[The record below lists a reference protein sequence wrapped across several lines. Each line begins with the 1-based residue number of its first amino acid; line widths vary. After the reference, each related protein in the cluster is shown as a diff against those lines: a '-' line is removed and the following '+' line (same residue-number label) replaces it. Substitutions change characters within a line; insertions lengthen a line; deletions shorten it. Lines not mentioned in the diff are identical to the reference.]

1 MDIQFGREICGNLP
15 IAEQREW
22 LVTNGIG
29 GYACG
34 TIAGLLSRH
43 YHGLLV
49 AALKPPLGR
58 TLLFTKLDETI
69 NYGSHVFELHTNRW
83 TDGGISPQGYRHIE
97 RFHLEGSIP
106 VWTFACADVL
116 LKKRIWMQQGANTTY
131 VRYTVCRASQPLTVS
146 LKALVNYRDHHS
158 STRAH
163 DWEMQIQQA
172 EHGIQVTAYADAVPF
187 YLLTDRAEASIEENW
202 YIDYDLAIERYRGIN
217 PGDDHL
223 HAATF
228 QTTLEPGESLTIVAS
243 TVANPGLDGQAALK
257 ARRTYEQGLVGQWYT
272 ADYLSTRNTPVWL
285 EQLVLAA
292 DQFIVD
298 RPLPQGEIPSPS
310 LQKGGDEV
318 PVRSKKREVEEK
330 QAVLGKTVI
339 AGYPWFGDWGRDTMI
354 SLPGLAIATGRPEV
368 ARPILRTFA
377 RYLDQGMLPNLFPDA
392 GETPEYNTVDA
403 ILWYFEA
410 IRAYHAVTVDDN
422 LLQEL
427 FPALAEVIAWHQQG
441 TRYNIH
447 LDPNDG
453 LIYAGES
460 GVQLTWMD
468 AKIGHWVVTPR
479 IGKPVEVNALWYNA
493 LTIMVKFAQHLGQPH
508 EEYMQLAQQA
518 ASGFQRFWNPALGYC
533 YDVLDGPNGNDASLR
548 PNQIFAVSLPTV
560 EPTVRTVRGAQT
572 PPLLSQAQQRGVVDI
587 CAQTLLT
594 SHGLRSLAPNHPQYQ
609 GQYGGDPYQRDSAY
623 HQGPV
628 WGWLLGPFVQAHF
641 KVYQNPAIA
650 LSFLEP
656 SINHLQ
662 AACIGS
668 LSEIFDG
675 DAPNTPRG
683 AFAQAW
689 TVAEVFASV
698 AVGQW
703 RIMNYEL

>member
-1 MDIQFGREICGNLP
+1 MDIQFGRETCSDLP

-69 NYGSHVFELHTNRW
+69 DYGSQVFELHTNRW
-83 TDGGISPQGYRHIE
+83 NDGAISPEGYRHIE
-97 RFHLEGSIP
+97 RFCLEGSIP

-116 LKKRIWMQQGANTTY
+116 LKKRIWMQQGSNTTY
-131 VRYTVCRASQPLTVS
+131 IRYTLCRASEPLTLS

-158 STRAH
+158 STRSN
-163 DWEMQIQQA
+163 DWEMQMQMQPT
-172 EHGIQVTAYADAVPF
+172 EHGVKVIAYEEAAPF
-187 YLLTDRAEASIEENW
+187 YLLADRGEVLIEENW

-217 PGDDHL
+217 PADDHF

-228 QTTLEPGESLTIVAS
+228 QTTLELGESLTIVAS
-243 TVANPGLDGQAALK
+243 TEANPGLDGQAALMS
-257 ARRTYEQGLVGQWYT
+257 RRAYEQGLVGQWYA
-272 ADYLSTRNTPVWL
+272 ADYLSTRNTPIWL

-298 RPLPQGEIPSPS
+298 RPLPSGEIPPTP
-310 LQKGGDEV
+310 LQKGDDEV
-318 PVRSKKREVEEK
+318 SILPTKEEDEEN
-330 QAVLGKTVI
+330 QAFFGKTVI

-354 SLPGLAIATGRPEV
+354 SLPGLAIATGRPEI

-410 IRAYHAVTVDDN
+410 IRAYHAVTMDN
-422 LLQEL
+422 DLLQEL
-427 FPALAEVIAWHQQG
+427 FPALAEVIAWHQRG

-447 LDPNDG
+447 LDPSDG

-460 GVQLTWMD
+460 GLQLTWMD
-468 AKIGHWVVTPR
+468 AKIGDWVVTPR
-479 IGKPVEVNALWYNA
+479 IGKPVEINALWYNA
-493 LTIMVKFAQHLGQPH
+493 LTIMVKLAQHLGKSDT
-508 EEYMQLAQQA
+508 EYVQLAQKA
-518 ASGFQRFWNPALGYC
+518 AEGFQRFWNPTLGYC
-533 YDVLDGPNGNDASLR
+533 YDVLDSLNGNDASLR
-548 PNQIFAVSLPTV
+548 PNQIFAVSLPTITPNV
-560 EPTVRTVRGAQT
+560 GTARTDAQT
-572 PPLLSQAQQRGVVDI
+572 PPLLSPAQQRGVVDI
-587 CAQTLLT
+587 CAKSLLT

-609 GQYGGDPYQRDSAY
+609 GRYGGDPYQRDSAY

-641 KVYQNPAIA
+641 KVYQNLAIA
-650 LSFLEP
+650 RSFLEP
-656 SINHLQ
+656 TINHLQ
-662 AACIGS
+662 AGCVGS

-675 DAPNTPRG
+675 DAPITPRG

-689 TVAEVFASV
+689 TVAEVLRV
-698 AVGQW
+698 WLLV
-703 RIMNYEL
+703 NEKDC